1 MDYDPVLVASCNAY
15 RGWFLIWWRPIAGY
29 FHLKQGIPAGLYLK
43 RLMQLI
49 FNSYIIQT
57 QEA

>member
-1 MDYDPVLVASCNAY
+1 VA
-15 RGWFLIWWRPIAGY
+15 PIAGY
-29 FHLKQGIPAGLYLK
+29 FYLKQEIPAGLNSK